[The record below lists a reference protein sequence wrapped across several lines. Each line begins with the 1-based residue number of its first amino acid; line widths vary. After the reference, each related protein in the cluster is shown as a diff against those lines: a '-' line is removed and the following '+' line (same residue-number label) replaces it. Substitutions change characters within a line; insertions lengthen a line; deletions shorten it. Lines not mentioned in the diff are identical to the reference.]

1 MFPPFLTSHHSL
13 RKVALVASIWS
24 IVFAVVH
31 VYWAAGGDSAGG
43 DGDLSAGASA
53 YIAFIALVGAVA
65 AVIAYGLY
73 RVQEDGVER
82 RRLRL
87 LARLGG
93 AMLLLGVV
101 AGVARW
107 AADGGLGD
115 DGAAGVVITAYFFAG
130 GVLFSLLGWN
140 PRGAEVRS

>member
-1 MFPPFLTSHHSL
+1 M
-13 RKVALVASIWS
+13 
-24 IVFAVVH
+24 
-31 VYWAAGGDSAGG
+31 
-43 DGDLSAGASA
+43 
-53 YIAFIALVGAVA
+53 
-65 AVIAYGLY
+65 
-73 RVQEDGVER
+73 
-82 RRLRL
+82 